1 LGLVADFGQSVVG
14 RRRLLLGLDDR
25 MLLGG
30 QMTNN
35 ATPIRTVRVDNKLW
49 KAAKVQAKRSET
61 TVSEVIVQALR
72 DFTAK

>member
-1 LGLVADFGQSVVG
+1 
-14 RRRLLLGLDDR
+14 

-30 QMTNN
+30 QMSN

-49 KAAKVQAKRSET
+49 KAAKIQAKRSET

>member
-1 LGLVADFGQSVVG
+1 
-14 RRRLLLGLDDR
+14 

-30 QMTNN
+30 QMTSN